1 MSMMFWDYPQLPVQF
16 MNREHETFVGLMN
29 DAEQALTMGTF
40 SVQHFKRLIQHCQEH
55 FAHEEREMQRTHFP
69 GFELHKKQHDRVVL
83 EMTELLKGYVA
94 TQDIEPLLSYLQ
106 DVLPEWFT
114 QHIHTQD
121 QVTAQYLAAAYA
133 KSNRRV
139 KSIG

>member
-1 MSMMFWDYPQLPVQF
+1 MSMMFWDYPQLSVQF

-40 SVQHFKRLIQHCQEH
+40 SIQHFKRLVQHCQEH
-55 FAHEEREMQRTHFP
+55 FAHEEREMQSTHFP
-69 GFELHKKQHDRVVL
+69 GFELHKKQHDRVLL

-114 QHIHTQD
+114 QHILTLD

>member
-1 MSMMFWDYPQLPVQF
+1 MSMMFWDYPQLSVQF

-40 SVQHFKRLIQHCQEH
+40 SIQHFKRLVQHCQEH

-69 GFELHKKQHDRVVL
+69 GFELHKKQHDRVLL

-114 QHIHTQD
+114 QHIHTLD
-121 QVTAQYLAAAYA
+121 QVTAQYLTAAYA
-133 KSNRRV
+133 KSNRRA
-139 KSIG
+139 KLIG

>member
-40 SVQHFKRLIQHCQEH
+40 SVQHFRRLVQHCQEH

>member
-69 GFELHKKQHDRVVL
+69 GFELHKKQHDRVLL
-83 EMTELLKGYVA
+83 EMTELLKEYVA

-114 QHIHTQD
+114 QHIHTLD
-121 QVTAQYLAAAYA
+121 QVTAQYLTAAYA
-133 KSNRRV
+133 KSNRRA

>member
-40 SVQHFKRLIQHCQEH
+40 SVQHFRRLVQHCQEH

-133 KSNRRV
+133 KSNRRA
-139 KSIG
+139 KLIG

>member
-1 MSMMFWDYPQLPVQF
+1 MSMMFWDYPQLSVQF

-40 SVQHFKRLIQHCQEH
+40 SIQHFKRLVQHCQEH

-69 GFELHKKQHDRVVL
+69 GFELHKKQHDRVLL
-83 EMTELLKGYVA
+83 EMTELLKEYVA
-94 TQDIEPLLSYLQ
+94 TQDIEPLLRYLQ

-114 QHIHTQD
+114 QHIHTLD
-121 QVTAQYLAAAYA
+121 QVTAQYLTAAYA